1 MEFRVEAAIPRA
13 ASEVWAVLVDIPK
26 IAGCIPG
33 CEDVQERV
41 RLADYSAV
49 LRQKLGPFKVALPAM
64 ITVQEVREPNWVK
77 ALASGTEKFTG
88 TRIDVTLRMDL
99 RDTEPGS
106 SHMVAECDMQV
117 AGKLASLGYSIIKKK
132 AEENF
137 AEFRTRLLKV
147 LEECPVLR
155 VQESLM
161 GECVAPL
168 VGLPSEP
175 IVDGGRGLESVVEV
189 AADVSVETH
198 LELSISETLE
208 AVEQAPTTA
217 QLDDAPGPQLPPLP
231 TTQA

>member
-1 MEFRVEAAIPRA
+1 
-13 ASEVWAVLVDIPK
+13 
-26 IAGCIPG
+26 
-33 CEDVQERV
+33 
-41 RLADYSAV
+41 
-49 LRQKLGPFKVALPAM
+49 
-64 ITVQEVREPNWVK
+64 
-77 ALASGTEKFTG
+77 
-88 TRIDVTLRMDL
+88 
-99 RDTEPGS
+99 
-106 SHMVAECDMQV
+106 MVAECDMQV

-198 LELSISETLE
+198 LEVSISETLE

-217 QLDDAPGPQLPPLP
+217 QLDDAPGPQVPPLP
-231 TTQA
+231 TTQACVRWPYVHFSCTARARSRRLSPYLPNTAKMRAPSQEAPSYWSP